1 MRDLR
6 VRERIRGRVALGLFT
21 TMILALSGGSL
32 AAAAGLGAAF
42 GTAAGSGASAGGV
55 VRVAAA
61 VESNAEPAAPA
72 GTLAPADS
80 VDDLPIWSSD
90 DPDSEPFDLKALLV
104 AAGFDDVM
112 LFSEEEMEALG
123 KSFTAGW
130 ISPSGKLFGMLY
142 VMPITEPKKTMDTF
156 LGELKRNCKGG
167 FTGGVGELNPLEGR
181 TLGRAEATCGTD
193 EVELSYDMVFYFTN
207 EGSLGITHVGLG
219 SMVQKAHDI
228 NNGLIEMFS
237 SW

>member
-6 VRERIRGRVALGLFT
+6 VRERTIGRVALGLLT
-21 TMILALSGGSL
+21 IIMALSGGSPT
-32 AAAAGLGAAF
+32 ATGGLGAALT
-42 GTAAGSGASAGGV
+42 GPGASAGGI
-55 VRVAAA
+55 VRTAAT
-61 VESNAEPAAPA
+61 VESDAEPAAPSSK
-72 GTLAPADS
+72 LAPAGS
-80 VDDLPIWSSD
+80 VDDLPLWSSD
-90 DPDSEPFDLKALLV
+90 DPDAEPFDLKALLV
-104 AAGFDDVM
+104 AAGFDDVV
-112 LFSEEEMEALG
+112 LFSEEEMKALG

-142 VMPITEPKKTMDTF
+142 VMPITEPKETMDTF

-167 FTGGVGELNPLEGR
+167 FTGGVGKLDPLEGR
-181 TLGRAEATCGTD
+181 TLGRAEATCGTE
-193 EVELSYDMVFYFTN
+193 EVELSYDMVFYFTT
-207 EGSLGITHVGLG
+207 EGALGITHVGLG